1 LNLAD
6 HRCTSRSRVIA
17 PQSAVE
23 FSPVELV
30 GLEILVGLHPIDR
43 FAKFVQI
50 ANGVAIAVGIKK
62 SPHGFDYDIQLI
74 DG

>member
-6 HRCTSRSRVIA
+6 YRCTSRSRVIA

-30 GLEILVGLHPIDR
+30 GLEILVGFHPIDR

-50 ANGVAIAVGIKK
+50 ANGVAIAVG
-62 SPHGFDYDIQLI
+62 
-74 DG
+74 